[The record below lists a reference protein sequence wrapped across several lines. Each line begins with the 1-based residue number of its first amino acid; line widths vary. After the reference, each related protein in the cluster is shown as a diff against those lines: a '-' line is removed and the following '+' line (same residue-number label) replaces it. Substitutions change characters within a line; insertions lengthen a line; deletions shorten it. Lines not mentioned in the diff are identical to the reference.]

1 MIDDNDDD
9 KKNDLPTGEER
20 LNDED
25 SRDLTDK
32 TSILQS
38 DTFKL
43 RLAQAGQAP
52 PSLVMLVGPVASVGR
67 QWPIEDTDRIIG
79 RAPTAHIFVDDRS
92 VSKFHAKIV
101 MAGGD
106 VSVIDLEST
115 NKTVVNG
122 RHVQPLVPQKLHN
135 NDQIKVGNIIFKFL
149 ERGSIET
156 VASATTFDRGLTD
169 ALTGIANR
177 GALQTKAPELFK
189 RSELLG
195 ITFTLMLFDI
205 DRFKSIN
212 DTYGHMAGD
221 FVLQEI
227 AKVIRDKLIRG
238 NDFFARAGG
247 EEFALL
253 LLGSPPRQSEEIG
266 ERIRATIEGHN
277 FVFEGKEIPVTIS
290 IGIAFKHERDEGW
303 DFVFERADKALY
315 HSKNSGRNRVS
326 VAS

>member
-1 MIDDNDDD
+1 
-9 KKNDLPTGEER
+9 
-20 LNDED
+20 
-25 SRDLTDK
+25 
-32 TSILQS
+32 
-38 DTFKL
+38 
-43 RLAQAGQAP
+43 
-52 PSLVMLVGPVASVGR
+52 VGR

-79 RAPTAHIFVDDRS
+79 RAPTANIYVDDKS
-92 VSKFHAKIV
+92 VSKFHAKLV
-101 MAGGD
+101 LAGGD

-122 RHVQPLVPQKLHN
+122 RQIQALTPHKLQN

-156 VASATTFDRGLTD
+156 VAQAQAFDLGHTD

-177 GALQTKAPELFK
+177 GALQAKAPELYK
-189 RSELLG
+189 RSDLLG
-195 ITFTLMLFDI
+195 ITCTLMVFDI
-205 DRFKSIN
+205 DKFKHVN
-212 DTYGHMAGD
+212 DTFGHPAGD

-227 AKVIRDKLIRG
+227 AKVIREKLIRG

-266 ERIRATIEGHN
+266 ERIRATIEGHE
-277 FVFEGKEIPVTIS
+277 FVFEGKKIPITIS
-290 IGIAFKHERDEGW
+290 IGIAFKSERDTGW
-303 DFVFERADKALY
+303 ESNYDRADKALY

>member
-1 MIDDNDDD
+1 MAENNNGDD
-9 KKNDLPTGEER
+9 GS
-20 LNDED
+20 ED
-25 SRDLTDK
+25 TNANRDMSDK
-32 TSILQS
+32 TSIMQS

-52 PSLVMLVGPVASVGR
+52 PSIVLLVGPANSVGR

-79 RAPTAHIFVDDRS
+79 RAPTAHIFVDDKS
-92 VSKFHAKIV
+92 VSKFHAKLV

-122 RHVQPLVPQKLHN
+122 RQIQPLMPHKLQN

-156 VASATTFDRGLTD
+156 VASALSFDRGQTD

-177 GALQTKAPELFK
+177 GALQSKAPELYK
-189 RSELLG
+189 RSDLLG
-195 ITFTLMLFDI
+195 ITYTLMLFDI
-205 DRFKSIN
+205 DRFKSVN
-212 DTYGHMAGD
+212 DTFGHPAGD
-221 FVLQEI
+221 FVLREI
-227 AKVIRDKLIRG
+227 SKVIRDKLIRG

-253 LLGSPPRQSEEIG
+253 LLGSPPKQAEEIG
-266 ERIRATIEGHN
+266 ERIRATIEGHP
-277 FVFEGKEIPVTIS
+277 FDFEGKKMTVTIS
-290 IGIAFKHERDEGW
+290 IGIAFKNERDSGW
-303 DFVFERADKALY
+303 EFVYERADKALY